1 MRDVV
6 LVGAAR
12 TPIGAFMGSLS
23 ALSAAELG
31 AVAIRGALQ
40 RAGLEG
46 DRVDEVIMGNVLSAG
61 LGQAPARQAAL
72 GAGLPRRVECL
83 TINKMCGSGLK
94 AVMLAAQAIACG
106 DADVVVAGGME
117 SMSNAPY
124 VVSGAR
130 AGLRM
135 GHGRLVDTMIHDG
148 LWDVYNDCHMGSCAE
163 LLAERMRFS
172 REEQDAYALESY
184 RRARQAAQAGW
195 LAEEIVPVRVAGK
208 KGETVVEHDEEPGRL
223 DEAKFR
229 QLRPAFQEGGTV
241 TAGNASSISDGAAAV
256 VVTAADVASRLG
268 LAPMARVVAQAAAAT
283 DPEWF
288 TLAPIAAIRKVLA
301 KAGLDTAD
309 VDLFEINEAF
319 SVVPMAAIRELKLE
333 PERVNPRGGAVALGH
348 PIGASGARVLVTL
361 LYAMRQRQARR
372 GLATLCIGGGEA
384 VAMVVERV

>member
-1 MRDVV
+1 
-6 LVGAAR
+6 
-12 TPIGAFMGSLS
+12 MGSLS

-256 VVTAADVASRLG
+256 VVAAADVASRLG

-319 SVVPMAAIRELKLE
+319 SVVPMAAIRELKLD